1 MTFPF
6 GRETRYKSSVRL
18 LLAIPLTLVACAAAP
33 KEPGRYP
40 PQKEGCEVQVFP
52 ESPPVDTDNIGT
64 VNATCGDDISDDACL
79 RTLKDEACK
88 LGANVVWG
96 VADKPSVS
104 LGKKKL
110 SGRAAHTKAP
120 APASGNGT

>member
-6 GRETRYKSSVRL
+6 GGETRYKSGVRL
-18 LLAIPLTLVACAAAP
+18 LLAIPLTLVACASAP

-52 ESPPVDTDNIGT
+52 ESPSMDTDNIGT
-64 VNATCGDDISDDACL
+64 VNATCGDDVSDDACL

-88 LGANVVWG
+88 LGADVVWG

-110 SGRAAHTKAP
+110 SGRAAHTKGQSAP
-120 APASGNGT
+120 RPNGT